1 MAPGQS
7 LVRSGSGLRTKL
19 KKFHHDIM
27 GCQTGGVTQEAAEG
41 GGKGG
46 GGWRGGGDWEMVC
59 VNHVACRL
67 HLIGLIPSRGGV
79 EFL

>member
-1 MAPGQS
+1 M
-7 LVRSGSGLRTKL
+7 
-19 KKFHHDIM
+19 
-27 GCQTGGVTQEAAEG
+27 TQEEAEG
-41 GGKGG
+41 EKG
-46 GGWRGGGDWEMVC
+46 GGWRVEGGGGDWEMVC